1 MQTNKKILGTV
12 YEYYVLEN
20 IKKDFEKVWHW
31 SDFPE
36 KLMYENK
43 MIKNYDNFCKYR
55 YDVGADLVAFK
66 DNKYFFIQCKNFS
79 ETILMESLAGFYF
92 LLYEYNLTG
101 ILYYNGTLSQR
112 VIDLSMDKIKFVN
125 MPFNNQTINM
135 IKEPQ
140 IMEVREYQ
148 KEAVIKLKNKKS
160 SILSI
165 PCGMGKTYIA
175 SLLAKDYDNIIILSP
190 LRCLAQQ
197 TLEQFKNYMGYDYEP
212 ILVSIDGTRDMK
224 KINSYIKNKNIFSS
238 TYCSVDII
246 YKIITNLK
254 NVFIIID
261 EFHNLSDNE
270 INNKEKIMNKILYY
284 DCNKIFLSATPIDN
298 FMEIKEIYTYSWEN
312 AIKNK
317 YICDFDIYIPDKND
331 DFSSLTNL
339 CNENMNIKTITK
351 TYFMLKSM
359 LFNGDKK
366 MICFTT
372 CIDYALETIRVL
384 EWMSKMLCVSIDFWT
399 INCNTSKT
407 NRSEIITKFIET
419 KNMAIIVN
427 VQILNEGI
435 DIPECDSIFIMQPNN
450 NIHNIVQRMSRA
462 NRIMNN
468 KNKCNIYLWCSKNKT
483 QTIMNYLCK
492 NMESSIKKKIYVYN
506 TKNSLINN
514 YVFSDDIKIND
525 NNVNNQLIII
535 PDEAIDY
542 LKTNSNI
549 DKKFIDDFYSCIGK
563 NYFELSDKFLID
575 SNKLQMWLNITSRK
589 DFHETIKRSYVV
601 DIDYIIVKKKK
612 KGIGK
617 SNEKIYML
625 TPDCAKM
632 LLQATK
638 SKRGAEVRKYFIEIE
653 KMLYKFKDLIIKKLN
668 DELKKLQHN
677 QKPKTNNKKKKLY
690 VFKALNT
697 DLTLYK
703 LGRAKDL
710 KTRFKSH
717 NSPMANDIEVIYE
730 YETEN
735 LELVED
741 CIKAQMK
748 HAQYRKYKEVY
759 QIDLNIIKKFIKQC
773 DKNIELVKKYIDNNN
788 TGNYF
793 MFIPEQ

>member
-1 MQTNKKILGTV
+1 
-12 YEYYVLEN
+12 
-20 IKKDFEKVWHW
+20 
-31 SDFPE
+31 
-36 KLMYENK
+36 
-43 MIKNYDNFCKYR
+43 
-55 YDVGADLVAFK
+55 
-66 DNKYFFIQCKNFS
+66 
-79 ETILMESLAGFYF
+79 MESLAGFYF

-366 MICFTT
+366 LICYAT
-372 CIDYALETIRVL
+372 CIEYANEIAKVID
-384 EWMSKMLCVSIDFWT
+384 WMSKMLGIELEYWILDYKVSKIKREKI
-399 INCNTSKT
+399 INSFTKT
-407 NRSEIITKFIET
+407 QKT
-419 KNMAIIVN
+419 AIIIN
-427 VQILNEGI
+427 IHILDEGI
-435 DIPECDSIFIMQPNN
+435 DIANCDSVFITQPNN
-450 NIHNIVQRMSRA
+450 NISNIVQRMCRA
-462 NRIMNN
+462 NRITSN
-468 KNKCNIYLWCSKNKT
+468 KNKCNMYIWCRESKINI
-483 QTIMNYLCK
+483 IMNYITK
-492 NMESSIKKKIYVYN
+492 NMKEITKDKIFMYNTSNKEIIKYTNINYEINNNIINTETHKKENCSDIIKTYAEKLGIDSKYVIYINNKLYFNVKQCCLLLDYKDYRNTIHNHIEKKNIFYLKNISPQYKNMYKNVQGQSKFVNERGLYSLILKSKKENAKKIQEW
-506 TKNSLINN
+506 I
-514 YVFSDDIKIND
+514 
-525 NNVNNQLIII
+525 
-535 PDEAIDY
+535 
-542 LKTNSNI
+542 
-549 DKKFIDDFYSCIGK
+549 
-563 NYFELSDKFLID
+563 
-575 SNKLQMWLNITSRK
+575 LQ
-589 DFHETIKRSYVV
+589 
-601 DIDYIIVKKKK
+601 
-612 KGIGK
+612 K
-617 SNEKIYML
+617 S
-625 TPDCAKM
+625 
-632 LLQATK
+632 
-638 SKRGAEVRKYFIEIE
+638 IEHS
-653 KMLYKFKDLIIKKLN
+653 
-668 DELKKLQHN
+668 Q
-677 QKPKTNNKKKKLY
+677 
-690 VFKALNT
+690 
-697 DLTLYK
+697 
-703 LGRAKDL
+703 
-710 KTRFKSH
+710 
-717 NSPMANDIEVIYE
+717 
-730 YETEN
+730 
-735 LELVED
+735 
-741 CIKAQMK
+741 
-748 HAQYRKYKEVY
+748 
-759 QIDLNIIKKFIKQC
+759 
-773 DKNIELVKKYIDNNN
+773 
-788 TGNYF
+788 
-793 MFIPEQ
+793 